1 MLVVVV
7 PQPRMGDC
15 LAFLVVVVVQISAP
29 ANTQPWVA
37 SADELLDAKA
47 ALDGAVEQVER

>member
-1 MLVVVV
+1 MIVL
-7 PQPRMGDC
+7 PHQCMGFC